1 MAEEPGGRDG
11 LRENDADGN
20 EDGAGTGSEGD
31 SYFNAGTFRILIAA
45 AERDAAFRE
54 VFADCYF
61 FLEAAAADAGQDT
74 CFDTSTVA
82 ARQ

>member
-20 EDGAGTGSEGD
+20 EDGAGTGSKGD

-45 AERDAAFRE
+45 AERDAASVPDCDAERE
-54 VFADCYF
+54 PRRGRRNS
-61 FLEAAAADAGQDT
+61 EAAE
-74 CFDTSTVA
+74 
-82 ARQ
+82 